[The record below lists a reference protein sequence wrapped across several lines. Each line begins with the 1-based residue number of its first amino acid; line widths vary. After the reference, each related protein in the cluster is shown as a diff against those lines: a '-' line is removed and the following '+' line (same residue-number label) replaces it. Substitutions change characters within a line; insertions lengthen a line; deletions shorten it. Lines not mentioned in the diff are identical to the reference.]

1 MFLRGLFIAVNF
13 LLWVVILLPL
23 SVWLIRTFRAARQ
36 ASQRTLE
43 DDEYDDWLGIEGQTR
58 SSFSLAT
65 VMKSSA

>member
-13 LLWVVILLPL
+13 LIWVVILLPL
-23 SVWLIRTFRAARQ
+23 LVWLIRTFRASRQ